1 MPVSYSIDTE
11 HPLVYT
17 RFSGNV
23 SDADFLEHLKSL
35 YEDQRFDSSMPEL
48 VDLRDV
54 TDVSLSPDMIASSAR
69 WPLHAP
75 NARRA
80 VVAPSDFLF
89 GLSRMYESYR
99 GEAGADQF
107 RIFRTL
113 PPALEWLGLSTEP
126 PQP

>member
-1 MPVSYSIDTE
+1 MPVSHSIDTE
-11 HPLVYT
+11 HQLVYAV
-17 RFSGNV
+17 FSGDV
-23 SDADFLEHLKSL
+23 SDADFIEHLKSL
-35 YEDQRFDSSMPEL
+35 FGDPRFDSSMSEL
-48 VDLRDV
+48 VDLREV
-54 TDVSLSPDMIASSAR
+54 TEVSLSPDMIASSAR
-69 WPLHAP
+69 WPLHSP
-75 NARRA
+75 HARRA

-126 PQP
+126 PRP